1 MKAFGYAADVP
12 TPARK
17 APVIADVARAAG
29 VSVPTVSR
37 VLTGAV
43 PVSPERRERVLAA
56 IRELGFR
63 PNGAARA
70 LVRGQQSMVAVL
82 TSNTM
87 RYGYGMTLQGIE
99 EAARQ
104 AGYLVVISVVE
115 TPDRATVT
123 AAIDSML
130 GQPMAG
136 AVVLEF
142 DPAGAAALAAVP
154 PWLPAVAVAPMADS
168 ASPPADPAV
177 PHAYM
182 DDHAAAA
189 QATRYLLD
197 LGHRTVHHVAIPST
211 GGPSARSLG
220 WREALDAAGAEVPPV
235 LTADWAPTSGYAA
248 GLALAEDPAVT
259 AVLCGNDEVAMGVM
273 KAFADHGRRVPEDV
287 SVIGFDDHPLAQ
299 LWSPSLTTVR
309 QDFAGLGRQAFAL
322 LTMSMDE
329 GPTPRSVVSRPE
341 LVLRATSGPPPR

>member
-1 MKAFGYAADVP
+1 MGYAADVS

-17 APVIADVARAAG
+17 APVIADVARVAG

-37 VLTGAV
+37 VLTGSV

-70 LVRGQQSMVAVL
+70 LVRGRQSMVAVL
-82 TSNTM
+82 TSNTT

-115 TPDRATVT
+115 TPDARTVT
-123 AAIDSML
+123 AAIDAML

-136 AVVLEF
+136 AVVLEY
-142 DPAGAAALAAVP
+142 DVAGVAALSAMP
-154 PWLPAVAVAPMADS
+154 PWLPVVAAAPMADGG
-168 ASPPADPAV
+168 SPPGV

-182 DDHAAAA
+182 DDHAAAR
-189 QATRYLLD
+189 QATQYLLD

-211 GGPSARSLG
+211 GGPGARLLG
-220 WREALDAAGAEVPPV
+220 WREALEAAGAPVPPV
-235 LTADWAPTSGYAA
+235 VEADWAPTSGYAV
-248 GLALAEDPAVT
+248 GLELAEDPDVT

-273 KAFADHGRRVPEDV
+273 KALADRGRRVPEDV
-287 SVIGFDDHPLAQ
+287 SLIGFDDHPLAQ

-309 QDFAGLGRQAFAL
+309 QDFAALGRQAFAL
-322 LTMSMDE
+322 LMASMGE
-329 GPTPRSVVSRPE
+329 GPAPRSVTTRPE
-341 LVLRATSGPPPR
+341 LVLRGTSGPPRR

>member
-1 MKAFGYAADVP
+1 MKTFGYAALVP

-17 APVIADVARAAG
+17 APVIADVARVAG

-37 VLTGAV
+37 VLTGSV

-82 TSNTM
+82 TSNTT

-104 AGYLVVISVVE
+104 SGYLVVISVVE
-115 TPDRATVT
+115 TPDRATV
-123 AAIDSML
+123 AAAVDSML

-136 AVVLEF
+136 AVVLEY
-142 DPAGAAALAAVP
+142 DQAGVAALAAMP
-154 PWLPAVAVAPMADS
+154 PWLPVVAAAPMPDGGGT
-168 ASPPADPAV
+168 PAV

-197 LGHRTVHHVAIPST
+197 LGHRTVHHVGIPST
-211 GGPSARSLG
+211 GGPSARTLG
-220 WREALDAAGAEVPPV
+220 WREALDAAGAPVPAV
-235 LTADWAPTSGYAA
+235 VAADWAPTSGYDA
-248 GLALAEDPAVT
+248 GLALAEEPDVT
-259 AVLCGNDEVAMGVM
+259 AVLCGNDEIAMGVM
-273 KAFADHGRRVPEDV
+273 KALADRGRRVPDDV

-309 QDFAGLGRQAFAL
+309 QDFAALGRQAFAL
-322 LTMSMDE
+322 LTASMQD
-329 GPTPRSVVSRPE
+329 GPPPRSITSRPE
-341 LVLRATSGPPPR
+341 LVLRGTSGPPPR